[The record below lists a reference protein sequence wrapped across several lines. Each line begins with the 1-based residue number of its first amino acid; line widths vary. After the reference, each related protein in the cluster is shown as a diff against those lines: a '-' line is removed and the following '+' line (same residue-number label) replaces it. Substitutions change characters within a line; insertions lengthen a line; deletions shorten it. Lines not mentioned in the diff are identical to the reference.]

1 MYLDPIVPLEFGYIS
16 EPLFIRSICMELTVQ
31 NILGYVLR
39 ILGTFSAALVS
50 VLDPREHLSLPA
62 YPQHP
67 LVGDYYAMVTL
78 QLVSQPSVTHIRMLF
93 IDFGRFL
100 GYLSVLSQS
109 LTRLSCQPC
118 IVSRPGYLQ
127 NPAPKFNR
135 YLFLLCCQMNRTV
148 FPVMPYL

>member
-1 MYLDPIVPLEFGYIS
+1 
-16 EPLFIRSICMELTVQ
+16 MELTVQ